1 MLAAMSGHVTNNSIV
16 VDGDLKD
23 YEGMNL
29 VVTFLNERTQVPS
42 MKPKIDF
49 SKYGHRTERGQN
61 VEKYMEEI
69 RGNDRI

>member
-1 MLAAMSGHVTNNSIV
+1 MLAAMSGHVINNSIV

-23 YEGMNL
+23 YEGMSL
-29 VVTFLNERTQVPS
+29 VVTFLKERTQTPPT
-42 MKPKIDF
+42 KPKIDF
-49 SKYGHRTERGQN
+49 SKYGHWTERGQN

>member
-1 MLAAMSGHVTNNSIV
+1 MLTAMSGHVLNNAIV

-23 YEGMNL
+23 YEGMNH
-29 VVTFLNERTQVPS
+29 VVTFLKENMQAPS
-42 MKPKIDF
+42 AKPIIDF
-49 SKYGHRTERGQN
+49 SKYGHWTERGQN